1 MVSALF
7 VAKAESLY
15 HFRATRTMRREE
27 AYKILGLPQTA
38 SSAEIKK
45 AYRKLSLKTHPDK
58 CKEPGAQERFTT
70 LNNAYAILCGNADE
84 SFATPSSN
92 PGSRQET
99 VDIEEIFKMFA
110 TGQAGN
116 IFASMQRNLNKP
128 VPIIKTIEISLKQAY
143 EGCMIPLEITRVT
156 QSTGYS
162 ETEIIY
168 IDVPQGT
175 DSKEM
180 IICRGKGNLNPDGE
194 NGDVKVFIDV
204 TDDEIFSRK
213 GLDLVYTRKISLK
226 EALCGFSFEVHHL
239 NGKTYKINNA
249 RGSVI
254 GVGFGKT
261 VANLGMK
268 RKDKIGSLI
277 IEFDLVMPD
286 KLSEKQIAIIEN
298 ALENADV

>member
-1 MVSALF
+1 
-7 VAKAESLY
+7 
-15 HFRATRTMRREE
+15 MRREE
-27 AYKILGLPQTA
+27 AYKILDLPVTA
-38 SSAEIKK
+38 SAAEIKK

-58 CKEPGAQERFTT
+58 CKEIGAGERFAK
-70 LNNAYAILCGNADE
+70 LNDAYAILSGNADE
-84 SFATPSSN
+84 SFSS
-92 PGSRQET
+92 PTSTSGSRQET

-110 TGQAGN
+110 SGQAGN
-116 IFASMQRNLNKP
+116 FFASMQRNLNKP
-128 VPIIKTIEISLKQAY
+128 IPIIKTIEITLKQAY
-143 EGCMIPLEITRVT
+143 EGCMIPLEVTRVT

-168 IDVPQGT
+168 IDVPPGT

-180 IICRGKGNLNPDGE
+180 IICRGKGNLNPEGD

-204 TDDEIFSRK
+204 TEDDTFSRK
-213 GLDLVYTRKISLK
+213 GLDLVFKKKISLK
-226 EALCGFSFEVHHL
+226 EALCGFSFEVNHL

-286 KLSEKQIAIIEN
+286 KLSENQIALIEK
-298 ALENADV
+298 ALNSHGV

>member
-1 MVSALF
+1 
-7 VAKAESLY
+7 
-15 HFRATRTMRREE
+15 MRREE
-27 AYKILGLPQTA
+27 AYKILDLPVTA
-38 SSAEIKK
+38 SAAEIKK

-58 CKEPGAQERFTT
+58 CKEIGAGERFAK
-70 LNNAYAILCGNADE
+70 LNDAYAILSGNADE
-84 SFATPSSN
+84 SFSS
-92 PGSRQET
+92 PTSTSGSRQET

-110 TGQAGN
+110 SGQAGN
-116 IFASMQRNLNKP
+116 FFASMQRNLNKP
-128 VPIIKTIEISLKQAY
+128 IPIIKTIEITLKQAY
-143 EGCMIPLEITRVT
+143 EGCMIPLEVTRVT

-168 IDVPQGT
+168 IDVPPGT

-180 IICRGKGNLNPDGE
+180 IICRGKGNLNPEGD

-204 TDDEIFSRK
+204 TEDDTFSRK
-213 GLDLVYTRKISLK
+213 GLDLVFKKKISLK
-226 EALCGFSFEVHHL
+226 EALCGFSFEVNHL

-286 KLSEKQIAIIEN
+286 KLSENQIALIEK
-298 ALENADV
+298 ALNSDGV